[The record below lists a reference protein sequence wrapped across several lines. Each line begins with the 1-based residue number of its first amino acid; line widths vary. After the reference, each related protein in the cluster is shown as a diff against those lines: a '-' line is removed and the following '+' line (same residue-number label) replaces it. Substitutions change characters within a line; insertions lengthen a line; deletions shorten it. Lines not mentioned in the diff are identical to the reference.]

1 MHWIFTLYII
11 YNFCFFSPQD
21 ENGREVFRMLLDL
34 SNYGNVSFDSDY
46 IVTDRGSVNWIKILD
61 GREKRDREQARRA
74 GWLKDCGI

>member
-1 MHWIFTLYII
+1 
-11 YNFCFFSPQD
+11 
-21 ENGREVFRMLLDL
+21 MLLDL

-61 GREKRDREQARRA
+61 GREKRAREQARRA